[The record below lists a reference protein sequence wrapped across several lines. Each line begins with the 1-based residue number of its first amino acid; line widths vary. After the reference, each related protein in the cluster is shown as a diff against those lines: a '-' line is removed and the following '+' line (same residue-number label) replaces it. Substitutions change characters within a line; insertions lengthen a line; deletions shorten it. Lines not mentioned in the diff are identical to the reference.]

1 MSWIILALTLG
12 ASITSIIHGVFMLF
26 GSLSITGGA
35 LIGIP
40 STLLASLPII
50 AAVFALI
57 GGIIAFNQSKWGA
70 LFLFTA
76 AGICAPARDTW
87 LYAGLYFFAA
97 LFCFFLK
104 KKDNY
109 YSDEYYNSNDEG
121 YEGLDN
127 AADLDSDSVSDQDS
141 NAGYRSYASR
151 RLRNLNPDL
160 DLDSNAAPESDPE
173 NYYYEEQIAPR
184 QTQTQPQNLKPSINL
199 DTLEDENESDVINNF
214 NAAPPVVNA
223 HHAVSE
229 PVKIRSRP
237 SKTCPTCGMNVARDA
252 KFCSQC
258 GTKLFVPPEVLN
270 ESNNADSIS
279 GFLGRPSQEFEH
291 DDAVINQVQEEI
303 GLAGVNNNNNN
314 NNMNDGD
321 EMDYA
326 YRVSLGRQG
335 GQEFRSQAQGRRV
348 RKSPVMTDDPASGY
362 QEFAG
367 SKFSKRGKKRRRSP
381 FRRLLSILLLV
392 GAVGGALYFLLGLRK
407 LPPGDLPPIVKP
419 DIIRVNSN
427 TNNDTRPPARDVNND
442 MNIVEPV
449 DVVVAE
455 NILPNFT
462 PDRNPT
468 RGVITGSGVNV
479 RADHSTNSA
488 RVTRLSNG
496 ARVEVLDSWT
506 GRSGNLNGTWFNIRT
521 NGKDGWVYGQ
531 YMQALG
537 SGLPAGYSNGLLKS
551 FGNNRA
557 QLIET
562 LGQPS
567 KSSNTSAEWQGLTAT
582 LKGDDITR
590 IRISSSKHELQ
601 NGLKVGM
608 SQTALLQIMGYPSS
622 VNRNTMNYNEGN
634 STGLSVGL
642 DKSDLITSITINAVK

>member
-109 YSDEYYNSNDEG
+109 IYGDDYDDLEAAQD
-121 YEGLDN
+121 LDT
-127 AADLDSDSVSDQDS
+127 DSDSDVDSDS
-141 NAGYRSYASR
+141 EGFRPYPSRSG
-151 RLRNLNPDL
+151 LNSEQGDF
-160 DLDSNAAPESDPE
+160 
-173 NYYYEEQIAPR
+173 YYEEQVVPTQTQN
-184 QTQTQPQNLKPSINL
+184 QTQTQNINL
-199 DTLEDENESDVINNF
+199 DTLEENDSGMINASPVIN
-214 NAAPPVVNA
+214 
-223 HHAVSE
+223 SE
-229 PVKIRSRP
+229 PVKIRTRP

-258 GTKLFVPPEVLN
+258 GTKLYVAPEVMA
-270 ESNNADSIS
+270 ESQNNNNNTVS
-279 GFLGRPSQEFEH
+279 GILGRPSQPQAQETGHENISVPQ
-291 DDAVINQVQEEI
+291 DEINFQATR
-303 GLAGVNNNNNN
+303 GNNNNINI
-314 NNMNDGD
+314 NMNDGD
-321 EMDYA
+321 EMDFA
-326 YRVSLGRQG
+326 QTVPNYRVSLNQSSGGRQA
-335 GQEFRSQAQGRRV
+335 FHAQAPGRRV
-348 RKSPVMTDDPASGY
+348 RKNPAMSMSDDPASSY

-381 FRRLLSILLLV
+381 FRRFLSILLLV

-407 LPPGDLPPIVKP
+407 LPPGELPPIAKP
-419 DIIRVNSN
+419 EVVRVN
-427 TNNDTRPPARDVNND
+427 NNNEPRPPARDVNND

-468 RGVITGSGVNV
+468 RGVITGNGVNV

-488 RVTRLSNG
+488 RVTKLSSG

-506 GRSGNLNGTWFNIRT
+506 GRSGNLNGTWYNIRT

-537 SGLPAGYSNGLLKS
+537 SGLPAGYSNTLLKS
-551 FGNNRA
+551 FGNNKA

-567 KSSNTSAEWQGLTAT
+567 KSSSTSAEWQGLTAT
-582 LKGDDITR
+582 LKGDEITR
-590 IRISSSKHELQ
+590 IRLSSSRHELQ

-622 VNRNTMNYNEGN
+622 ANKNTMNYNEGN
-634 STGLSVGL
+634 STGISVVL
-642 DKSDLITSITINAVK
+642 DRSDLITSITINAVK